1 MILGQNERGWNWAAE
16 FDYFEFGLKELDSS
30 QKDLNIFKLNLNL
43 IQNKINSIKLFGKF
57 SKTKFWNLV

>member
-30 QKDLNIFKLNLNL
+30 QKDLYF
-43 IQNKINSIKLFGKF
+43 Q
-57 SKTKFWNLV
+57 TKFELDSK